1 MRMKLSNEAVVAT
14 TVLAAMAILP
24 VVSTV
29 LHEPFYIGLG
39 TRVLIFGIA
48 AISVDLI
55 LGFGG
60 MISLG
65 HAAYI
70 GIGAYSV
77 GILSFYGIHDGFVHF
92 AVAILASALIAL
104 PIGAS
109 SVRTTG
115 IHFIMISLAFGQ
127 MLYYLAISISAY
139 GGDDGLTINTPS
151 DFGSWLTL
159 KDPITLYYFCFVI
172 LVLVLVVL
180 RRMVGSRFGLILQG
194 IKLNDPRARSIGI
207 SSFRYKLVGYVVSA
221 MVCGLAGALLANQ
234 NLFISPAS
242 MQWNRSGEILIMAIL
257 GGMGTLY
264 GGLVGAF
271 LYVTL
276 EFFLS
281 QATAHWQAI
290 FGPIIVVFVL
300 FAGKGLWGVLVQS
313 KPLKG

>member
-1 MRMKLSNEAVVAT
+1 MRVKFSNEAIV
-14 TVLAAMAILP
+14 AMAIISVLSILP
-24 VVSTV
+24 IASTM
-29 LHEPFYIGLG
+29 LNQPFYISLG
-39 TRVLIFGIA
+39 TRVLIFAVA
-48 AISVDLI
+48 AISIDFI
-55 LGFGG
+55 LGFAG

-77 GILSFYGIHDGFVHF
+77 GILSFHGIHDGFVHF
-92 AVAILASALIAL
+92 GVAVLASALIAL

-109 SVRTTG
+109 SVRTKG

-139 GGDDGLTINTPS
+139 GGDDGLSINAPS
-151 DFGSWLTL
+151 DFGSWLDL
-159 KDPITLYYFCFVI
+159 RSPISLYYFCFVFMVVI
-172 LVLVLVVL
+172 LFVL
-180 RRMVGSRFGLILQG
+180 RRIVGSRFGLILQG
-194 IKLNDPRARSIGI
+194 IKLNDQRARSIGI
-207 SSFRYKLVGYVVSA
+207 SSFRYKLVGYVISA

-264 GGLVGAF
+264 GGIVGAF

-281 QATAHWQAI
+281 QATEHWQAI
-290 FGPIIVVFVL
+290 FGPIIVAIVL

-313 KPLKG
+313 RPVKG